1 MGKYGEIMVE
11 MQKIIKWNPLDTF
24 WVYWETDIYY
34 NIIGSTE
41 QIMVRT
47 PDKTLTNSEATLIG
61 TFSIVDIPIG
71 TYSVDGG
78 YDLIVGTVG
87 YITDVYYGTYS
98 VDTYTQR
105 KVPKDSETLIEW
117 ITTENKLYPFVNS
130 IRPKGYGV
138 GATYSTLVRTDDNIN
153 LYWLTDE
160 YGNVLTDD
168 NGDIL
173 TSK

>member
-1 MGKYGEIMVE
+1 MGKFGETMVE
-11 MQKIIKWNPLDTF
+11 MQKIINWIPIDTF

-34 NIIGSTE
+34 NIVGSTD

-47 PDKTLTNSEATLIG
+47 PDKTLINSETTLVG

-87 YITDVYYGTYS
+87 YITGIYSGTYS
-98 VDTYTQR
+98 VDGYGQT
-105 KVPKDSETLIEW
+105 KIPKDNEIQIEW
-117 ITTENKLYPFVNS
+117 VATVNQLHPFVNP
-130 IRPKGYGV
+130 IRPGGCGV
-138 GATYSTLVRTDDNIN
+138 GATYSSLSRTDDYVD
-153 LYWLTDE
+153 LYWLVDE
-160 YGNVLTDD
+160 YGNILTDD
-168 NGDIL
+168 DGNIL